1 MGWNVRISSTFQP
14 AGTVPIFLPLPSASS
29 FARHQALRGF
39 FSPVFLGGVFSRF
52 IHSTS
57 SLASYTRSLHSPYS
71 FCRWDND
78 VFILHTT
85 RCPEPF

>member
-39 FSPVFLGGVFSRF
+39 FSPVFLGGLFTFYPLDFFACF
-52 IHSTS
+52 IY
-57 SLASYTRSLHSPYS
+57 SLASFTVQFL
-71 FCRWDND
+71 
-78 VFILHTT
+78 
-85 RCPEPF
+85 